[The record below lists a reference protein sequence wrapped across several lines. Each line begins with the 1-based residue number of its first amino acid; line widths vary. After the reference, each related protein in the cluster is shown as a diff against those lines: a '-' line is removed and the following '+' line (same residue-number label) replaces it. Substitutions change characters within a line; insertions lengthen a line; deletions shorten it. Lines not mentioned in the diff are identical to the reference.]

1 MRKKII
7 ERPPSPRQRM
17 INLMYI
23 VLLAMLAMNISSDVL
38 NGFTL
43 VEESLSRSTSN
54 ATIQNEAVYKEFAA
68 SDSINHEKVG
78 EWYNKALS
86 VKSMSDSLYN
96 FAGDLKWMIA
106 READGKKADLE
117 NLQNKEDLE
126 AATQVM
132 LSPTKGRGQDLYN
145 AINSYRDRI
154 LEMLI
159 FILRI

>member
-68 SDSINHEKVG
+68 SDSINHEKVCCLG
-78 EWYNKALS
+78 
-86 VKSMSDSLYN
+86 
-96 FAGDLKWMIA
+96 
-106 READGKKADLE
+106 
-117 NLQNKEDLE
+117 
-126 AATQVM
+126 
-132 LSPTKGRGQDLYN
+132 
-145 AINSYRDRI
+145 
-154 LEMLI
+154 
-159 FILRI
+159 